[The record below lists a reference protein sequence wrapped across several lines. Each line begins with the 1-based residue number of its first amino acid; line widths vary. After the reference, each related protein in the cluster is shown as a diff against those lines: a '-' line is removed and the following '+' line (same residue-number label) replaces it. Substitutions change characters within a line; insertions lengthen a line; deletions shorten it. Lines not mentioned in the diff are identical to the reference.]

1 MGIFPKSFGNLYIIV
16 VVDYVSKWI
25 EPVVTPTNNAKVVT
39 KFLIKNIFSRH
50 DTPREI
56 INDEGT
62 HFCNK
67 CFEILMTKYGVKHKV
82 ATSYHAQNSGQAEL
96 SNLEIKRI
104 LEKVV
109 NLSRKNMFKHIY
121 GALWDYIIAYKIP
134 FGISSYRLVYGKT
147 CHLPF
152 ELEHKAFWATNTLN
166 YNLPSARKVRMLQL
180 MNWRNIYYSPMKMLI
195 CTRKRPKSGTTGSVK
210 KENW

>member
-1 MGIFPKSFGNLYIIV
+1 
-16 VVDYVSKWI
+16 
-25 EPVVTPTNNAKVVT
+25 
-39 KFLIKNIFSRH
+39 
-50 DTPREI
+50 
-56 INDEGT
+56 
-62 HFCNK
+62 
-67 CFEILMTKYGVKHKV
+67 MTKYGVKQKV
-82 ATSYHAQNSGQAEL
+82 ATSYHAQNSGQAIL

-121 GALWDYIIAYKIP
+121 GALWDYIIAYKSP
-134 FGISSYRLVYGKT
+134 LGISPYRLVYGKT

-152 ELEHKAFWATNTLN
+152 ELEHKAFWATKTLN
-166 YNLPSARKVRMLQL
+166 YNLPSVRKVRMLQS

-195 CTRKRPKSGTTGSVK
+195 YTRKSPKSGTIGSIK